1 MKKILTLLFIFTAVN
16 LYADDYG
23 YLTFQT
29 SDGQQQSISVSNL
42 KLKVSGG
49 SLVVTNGSASTTFTL
64 TNLSK
69 MYFSNTTGIS
79 TVGAQDKDVAVIAFT
94 TAGVNMGNML
104 LLMRLNQNCNLEYTL

>member
-1 MKKILTLLFIFTAVN
+1 
-16 LYADDYG
+16 
-23 YLTFQT
+23 
-29 SDGQQQSISVSNL
+29 
-42 KLKVSGG
+42 
-49 SLVVTNGSASTTFTL
+49 
-64 TNLSK
+64 